1 MKLLDR
7 IHCHLLPRTYVE
19 VGIGTGK
26 SLGLALPGTIAVG
39 IDPEPNIRFAIDR
52 SAQVFAVGSDEF
64 FERHDLRHV
73 LRGNHLDLAFV
84 DGMHLFEYALRD
96 FFHLER
102 FCHAESTILFHDCK
116 PFDAETSGRVRV
128 ANRWTGDVWK
138 ILLCLKE
145 YRPDLRIAT
154 VDVPPTGLA
163 MVRGLDPMSTVL
175 ADHYD
180 EICARYIDMS
190 YSVLDHDKEGALNLV
205 ADDWNVVRELLPSR
219 PFRPENPARLREQRA
234 RRRPPKAK
242 RDPQPLSTLPLRAKR
257 RLASSPVGPALRA
270 VRHPVSTFKPPPR

>member
-19 VGIGTGK
+19 VGISTGK

-39 IDPEPNIRFAIDR
+39 IDPEPKIRFAIDK
-52 SAQVFAVGSDEF
+52 SAQVFAEGSDDF
-64 FERHDLRHV
+64 FERHDLRQV
-73 LRGNHLDLAFV
+73 LRGNDLDLAFV

-102 FCHAESTILFHDCK
+102 FCHPESTIMFHDCK
-116 PFDAETSGRVRV
+116 PFDAETSARVQV
-128 ANRWTGDVWK
+128 QNRWTGDVWK

-163 MVRGLDPMSTVL
+163 VVRGLDPGSTVL

-180 EICARYIDMS
+180 EICARYIEMS
-190 YSVLDHDKEGALNLV
+190 YSVLDEDKDGQLNLV
-205 ADDWNVVRELLPSR
+205 PDDWNVVRELLPAR
-219 PFRPENPARLREQRA
+219 PFRSDDVERLREQRA
-234 RRRPPKAK
+234 RRRPPKPK
-242 RDPQPLSTLPLRAKR
+242 RERQPLSTLPRRAKR
-257 RLASSPVGPALRA
+257 RLAGSPVGPALRA
-270 VRHPVSTFKPPPR
+270 VRHPVSTFRPPSR

>member
-7 IHCHLLPRTYVE
+7 IHCHVLPRTYVE

-39 IDPEPNIRFAIDR
+39 IDPEPNIRFAIDK
-52 SAQVFAVGSDEF
+52 SAEVFAEGSDDF
-64 FERHDLRHV
+64 FERHDLRQV
-73 LRGNHLDLAFV
+73 LRGNELDLAFV

-116 PFDAETSGRVRV
+116 PFDAETSARVQV
-128 ANRWTGDVWK
+128 QNRWTGDVWK

-145 YRPDLRIAT
+145 YRPELRIAT
-154 VDVPPTGLA
+154 IDVPPTGLVI
-163 MVRGLDPMSTVL
+163 VRGLDRDSTVL
-175 ADHYD
+175 VDHYD

-190 YSVLDHDKEGALNLV
+190 YSVLDEDKDGKLNLV
-205 ADDWNVVRELLPSR
+205 PDDWNLVRELLPSR
-219 PFRPENPARLREQRA
+219 PFRADDPARLIEQRA
-234 RRRPPKAK
+234 RRRRPKEK
-242 RDPQPLSTLPLRAKR
+242 RDRQPLSTLPRRAKR
-257 RLASSPVGPALRA
+257 RLAVSPVGPALRA

>member
-7 IHCHLLPRTYVE
+7 IHCHVLPRTYVE

-39 IDPEPNIRFAIDR
+39 IDPEPNIRFAIDK
-52 SAQVFAVGSDEF
+52 SAQVFAEASDDF
-64 FERHDLRHV
+64 FERHDLRQV
-73 LRGNHLDLAFV
+73 LRGNDLDLAFV

-96 FFHLER
+96 FLHLER

-116 PFDAETSGRVRV
+116 PFDAETSARVQV
-128 ANRWTGDVWK
+128 QNRWTGDVWK
-138 ILLCLKE
+138 VLLCLKE

-163 MVRGLDPMSTVL
+163 IVRGLDNSSTVL
-175 ADHYD
+175 ADQYD

-190 YSVLDHDKEGALNLV
+190 YSVLDEDKDGKLNLV
-205 ADDWNVVRELLPSR
+205 PDDWNLVRELLPSR
-219 PFRPENPARLREQRA
+219 PFRADDPARLIEQRA
-234 RRRPPKAK
+234 RRRRPKEK
-242 RDPQPLSTLPLRAKR
+242 RDRQPLSTLPRRARR
-257 RLASSPVGPALRA
+257 RLAVSPVGPALRA